1 MSQSFSRR
9 GVLVGTGLAAAAIG
23 TPVLSGCANTGA
35 SSADGLA
42 TSAVPV
48 GGGLILSDDKYVVTQ
63 PEAGTFKA
71 FTKTCPHAGCA
82 VSRVSEESIECTCHG
97 SQFSLADG
105 SPMAGPATTGLTEVP
120 VAVQGDTLSIG

>member
-23 TPVLSGCANTGA
+23 TPVLSGC
-35 SSADGLA
+35 SSAGATSAEGLA
-42 TSAVPV
+42 TSDVPV
-48 GGGLILSDDKYVVTQ
+48 GGGLILRDDKYVVTQ
-63 PEAGTFKA
+63 PAAGTFKA

-82 VSRVSEESIECTCHG
+82 VSRVTAESIECTCHG
-97 SQFSLADG
+97 SHFSLADG

-120 VAVQGDTLSIG
+120 VAVSGDALRIG